1 MLTRVAA
8 VVARRESESTG
19 PVLLMTVVL
28 PLMPPPLPLLLL
40 LSAARVET
48 RLAVS
53 VSFAALRVVA
63 AAEMVEVGVVPEA
76 RAELRVLPADATTP
90 AA

>member
-8 VVARRESESTG
+8 VEARRESESTG

-28 PLMPPPLPLLLL
+28 ALMPLPLLLL